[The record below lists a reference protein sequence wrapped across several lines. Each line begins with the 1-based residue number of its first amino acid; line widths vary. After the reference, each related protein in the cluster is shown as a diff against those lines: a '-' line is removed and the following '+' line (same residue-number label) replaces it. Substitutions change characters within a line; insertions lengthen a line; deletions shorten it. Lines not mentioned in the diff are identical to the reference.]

1 MEGEAAVD
9 GVFDPSLVIRV
20 PNSNDKTWTIEMEE
34 GKGQPGVCEIFMQPS
49 DRIAEPA
56 RITNQL

>member
-34 GKGQPGVCEIFMQPS
+34 AKGRQVLVKYSCSP
-49 DRIAEPA
+49 RIG
-56 RITNQL
+56 